1 MEVDSSCY
9 IYKKKKKIKGMEFD
23 QRIKIE
29 KDETVPLDSK
39 IKIKIVNSIVA
50 TFLQSATVVHN
61 GFSTST

>member
-1 MEVDSSCY
+1 MEGDSSCY
-9 IYKKKKKIKGMEFD
+9 IYKKKKIKGMEFD

-29 KDETVPLDSK
+29 KDETVPLDSN
-39 IKIKIVNSIVA
+39 IKIKIMNSIVA